1 MQTTAQPTAVPTA
14 VLTAQPTAR
23 RVTYRETH
31 RETHREMPMPRCD
44 KRASIGEAGA
54 IAFYGVSGRVLA

>member
-23 RVTYRETH
+23 RVTY